1 MLIAQWRE
9 ANERPEA
16 FVDHQGV
23 MRDARTGKAITQ
35 EEVEGTGGED
45 DDMRRCLYAVKEY
58 ISTVLRSR
66 RLRILRCRRPRGH
79 DTSSEA
85 EGANRYVR
93 L

>member
-35 EEVEGTGGED
+35 EEVEGTTT
-45 DDMRRCLYAVKEY
+45 CV
-58 ISTVLRSR
+58 
-66 RLRILRCRRPRGH
+66 
-79 DTSSEA
+79 
-85 EGANRYVR
+85 GASM